1 MAPKPS
7 NGFRW
12 NLNYMTVS
20 RVRPHVQMRV
30 EPRQRGWSRR
40 TLDMSC
46 YGFLDDLSYSW
57 ARAQPTPTDRF
68 WRPTRQITC
77 VFPSKDVLFGGLVV
91 GTPHLG
97 VDIPS
102 KTSILGPWTGVLKTN
117 RQILKVSYYRNY
129 CIDSN
134 HILHNDRNY
143 QLVITGGANTRPVNP
158 RWRMAAILENR

>member
-68 WRPTRQITC
+68 FTTYT
-77 VFPSKDVLFGGLVV
+77 SNDVRVSEQGCAFWGLVV

-102 KTSILGPWTGVLKTN
+102 KTSILGPWTGVFKTN

-158 RWRMAAILENR
+158 RWRMAAILKNR